1 LNALNVLKAES
12 RRDLST
18 PPLVKDYKIQWLFG
32 FEQCIADSLQQGENA
47 EERRVGVSDVI
58 NQVLK
63 WVPQT
68 ISAAVRN
75 RFIRGPIATVADAV
89 DFVQTRSAFVAQTS
103 LFGYLKE
110 RMGTSY
116 PKHFENEEYVESIRM
131 AQVEVYH
138 ACAADLA
145 IFVTANI
152 AQAGSLNNEETVHL
166 AVHCYTYAL
175 ENSGR
180 EEEPSQMAQ
189 AIIAFRERA
198 ERTLW
203 PQAALEENAFT
214 ESLKRLI
221 EAAPVIEEFKAHD
234 NEIVTNSI
242 RFRWRDIREQFRKR
256 AECVEIAEDFLA
268 KKLTHEI

>member
-1 LNALNVLKAES
+1 MSE
-12 RRDLST
+12 
-18 PPLVKDYKIQWLFG
+18 
-32 FEQCIADSLQQGENA
+32 
-47 EERRVGVSDVI
+47 VI

-63 WVPQT
+63 WVPET
-68 ISAAVRN
+68 ISAVVRN
-75 RFIRGPIATVADAV
+75 RFRRGPIATVADAA
-89 DFVQTRSAFVAQTS
+89 DFVQTRAAFVAQTS

-116 PKHFENEEYVESIRM
+116 PKHFENDDYVESIRV

-138 ACAADLA
+138 ACAADLTV
-145 IFVTANI
+145 FVAASI
-152 AQAGSLNNEETVHL
+152 AEAGSLNTEETVHL

-180 EEEPSQMAQ
+180 EAEPSQMEQ
-189 AIIAFRERA
+189 AVIAFRDRA
-198 ERTLW
+198 ERTSW
-203 PQAALEENAFT
+203 PLAAREENAFT

-221 EAAPVIEEFKAHD
+221 EAAPVIEEFKTQD

-256 AECVEIAEDFLA
+256 AQFVNIAEDFLA
-268 KKLTHEI
+268 KKLIHEI